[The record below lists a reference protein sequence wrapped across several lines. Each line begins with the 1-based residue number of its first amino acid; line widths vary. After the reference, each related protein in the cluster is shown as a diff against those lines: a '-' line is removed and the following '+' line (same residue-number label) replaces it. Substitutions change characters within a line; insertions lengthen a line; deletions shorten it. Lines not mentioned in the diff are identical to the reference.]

1 MFPISSRNFGLSSI
15 RNAASSFTRRPGGAF
30 SVTIRVDM
38 RSTSASLDGLE
49 RRFFSSSSS
58 KFDHKMRI
66 THPVGSFRY
75 QCRSLSF
82 LDDKK
87 QKDEETNSTQY
98 IYERPDDDKKQ
109 KDDQSNSIKYV
120 YEKPDDEK
128 PPDNPTPPKSRTG
141 MMVSIGLGASFLFGK
156 LKFVLIGLKLTKA
169 APLIS
174 MVISSAAYSFIFGW
188 PYAIGMVGLIFV
200 HECGH
205 ALVMM
210 RYGLP
215 FSPMVFIP
223 FMGAVIAME
232 KRPKNSY
239 EEAIIAFGGPVLG
252 SAAALTVAAAGAV
265 TGNQMLFALADWGLL
280 INLFNL
286 LPIGSMDGGRICGA
300 ISPYIGVVGLSG
312 GGAMIY
318 YGVVSN
324 PIFYLIMMAGT
335 YQTFSRFMG
344 WEEESEDYYRISGVD
359 QASLFA
365 AYVALIGGL
374 ILAMRENNRSRKTP
388 KQLQYEMD
396 SPWEVLP
403 EPWQQNDDGVYDD
416 FFPVSDDKFT

>member
-1 MFPISSRNFGLSSI
+1 MNSRNFALSSI
-15 RNAASSFTRRPGGAF
+15 RNAGSSFSRRPGGAL
-30 SVTIRVDM
+30 SATIRIEM
-38 RSTSASLDGLE
+38 SSPSALLDGLE
-49 RRFFSSSSS
+49 RRLYSSSST
-58 KFDHKMRI
+58 KFDGKKRI
-66 THPVGSFRY
+66 THPVGSFRS
-75 QCRSLSF
+75 QCRPLSS
-82 LDDKK
+82 LDDEKR
-87 QKDEETNSTQY
+87 KDEESKSAKY
-98 IYERPDDDKKQ
+98 IYEKTDDEQKR
-109 KDDQSNSIKYV
+109 KDDESKSIKYI

-128 PPDNPTPPKSRTG
+128 PPDDPTPPKSRTG

-252 SAAALTVAAAGAV
+252 SAAALTVAAAGAA

-300 ISPYIGVVGLSG
+300 ISPSIGVIGLAG

-318 YGVVSN
+318 YGAVSN

-344 WEEESEDYYRISGVD
+344 WGEESEDYYRISSVD

-365 AYVALIGGL
+365 AYIALIGGL

-388 KQLQYEMD
+388 KQLQYEID
-396 SPWEVLP
+396 SPWDVGTD
-403 EPWQQNDDGVYDD
+403 PWQQNDDGVYDD